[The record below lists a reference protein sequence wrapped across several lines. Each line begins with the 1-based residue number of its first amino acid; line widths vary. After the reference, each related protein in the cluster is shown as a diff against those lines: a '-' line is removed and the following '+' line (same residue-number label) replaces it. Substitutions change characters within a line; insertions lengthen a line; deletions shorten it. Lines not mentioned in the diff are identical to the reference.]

1 MKTYDA
7 PHKGLRNGLS
17 QMSLLAGRTD
27 YSNPAEVAQ
36 LHRLGTRLFSILTI
50 HAADENNVTLA
61 HLETRC
67 PGCTQHDLEDHEEI
81 HRAQQDLERQ
91 LAAIHA
97 AANDGQ
103 DMTRAGAEFYL
114 AFTEFHG
121 QYLGHTAEEERVTQ
135 PLLWQYFTD
144 EELAA
149 HRGEI
154 MARNPPQ
161 TLLIWF
167 EFVIPAQTHAERV
180 GLLTGFKRMA
190 PAAFFA
196 EAMELIQKALL
207 PSEFHRLED
216 DLSIPSGR
224 TPFVSSAD
232 TTART

>member
-1 MKTYDA
+1 MKTYDV

-17 QMSLLAGRTD
+17 QVSFLAGRTD
-27 YSNPAEVAQ
+27 YSNPAEVEQ
-36 LHRLGTRLFSILTI
+36 LYQLGTRLFTILTI
-50 HAADENNVTLA
+50 HAEDENSVTLA

-67 PGCTQHDLEDHEEI
+67 PGCSQHDLDDHEEI
-81 HRAQQDLERQ
+81 HRAQQNLEQQ
-91 LAAIHA
+91 LAAIRA
-97 AANDGQ
+97 GVGEGKN
-103 DMTRAGAEFYL
+103 MTHAGAEFYL

-121 QYLGHTAEEERVTQ
+121 EYLGHTAEEERVTQ

-154 MARNPPQ
+154 MAKNPPQ

-167 EFVIPAQTHAERV
+167 EFVVPAQSHAERI

-196 EAMELIQKALL
+196 EAMRVIQSALPPL
-207 PSEFHRLED
+207 EFRRLEEVFEPAI
-216 DLSIPSGR
+216 LS
-224 TPFVSSAD
+224 
-232 TTART
+232 

>member
-1 MKTYDA
+1 MKTYDV

-17 QMSLLAGRTD
+17 QLSLLAGRTD
-27 YSNPAEVAQ
+27 YANATEVKQ
-36 LHRLGTRLFSILTI
+36 LYQLGIRLFSILSI
-50 HAADENNVTLA
+50 HAEDENGVTLA

-67 PGCTQHDLEDHEEI
+67 PGCSRHDLDDHEDI
-81 HRAQQDLERQ
+81 HRTQQNLEKQ

-97 AANDGQ
+97 GANEGKN
-103 DMTRAGAEFYL
+103 MMEAGAEFYL

-121 QYLGHTAEEERVTQ
+121 EYLQHTAEEERVTQ

-161 TLLIWF
+161 TLLTWF
-167 EFVIPAQTHAERV
+167 EFVIPAQSHAERV
-180 GLLTGFKRMA
+180 GLLTGFSKMA

-196 EAMELIQKALL
+196 EAMEVIQKVL
-207 PSEFHRLED
+207 PPLEFHRLTEQ
-216 DLSIPSGR
+216 LS
-224 TPFVSSAD
+224 FY
-232 TTART
+232 